1 MNPSFSVT
9 SLGSV
14 PDLVTNP
21 DYRVRSFFFCWCWE
35 SDRYWSAMDKKMAWH
50 YVGAKPLFE
59 PMRKCHWIM
68 FAYNDWSGTGDN
80 ELTRW
85 GPETHICVSK
95 LTTINSDNGLSPGR
109 RQTII
114 WANAGILLIGPMGT
128 NFSEIVIKIYAFS
141 LKKMHCKMLSG
152 KWWPY
157 CLSLNV
163 LSHLFCTQSFFLY
176 IHIDVRTNWPILQL
190 FSITFSRKLFP
201 RVLLTMSQYLFRW
214 GLHVK

>member
-1 MNPSFSVT
+1 
-9 SLGSV
+9 
-14 PDLVTNP
+14 
-21 DYRVRSFFFCWCWE
+21 
-35 SDRYWSAMDKKMAWH
+35 
-50 YVGAKPLFE
+50 
-59 PMRKCHWIM
+59 M
-68 FAYNDWSGTGDN
+68 FAYNDWSGTGYN

-163 LSHLFCTQSFFLY
+163 LSHLFCTQSLFLY

-190 FSITFSRKLFP
+190 FSITFSRSYSQGFYWQW
-201 RVLLTMSQYLFRW
+201 VSICSGEGFMSNRRQAITWTNVDPVHWYIFASL
-214 GLHVK
+214 GLNMSTQVKF